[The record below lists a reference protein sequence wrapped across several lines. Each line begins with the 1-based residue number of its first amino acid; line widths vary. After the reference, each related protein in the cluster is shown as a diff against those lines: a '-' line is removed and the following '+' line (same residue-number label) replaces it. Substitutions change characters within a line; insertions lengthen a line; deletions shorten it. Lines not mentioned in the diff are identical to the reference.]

1 MSRKSASPSDVQ
13 NLEVINAGMFR
24 PESLSSRQ
32 HRWLIALLCF
42 VTALRIFF
50 FSATFPFFNNVDEAL
65 HLDLILKYSQ
75 NQWPS
80 LGTEL
85 LNDETYRSLFLFGTP
100 EYLKRAE
107 DRPGGRFGLPRYS
120 WPSDIREQRL
130 RRWIVSKKY
139 ANMEEYSPPLY
150 YLLAGKW
157 LSLGKMM
164 GLRNAG
170 LLYWTRFMNIPL
182 YIALIILACAI
193 GRRLPYRD
201 HAMAFGA
208 PLLVAFMPQD
218 VFFSLNPDVL
228 APIFSGIAF
237 LLIIIIASGRQ
248 CNWRHYMLLGIS
260 ISAALLTKL
269 ANLPLLLMTIAFLAV
284 KDIPRI
290 RAGISGR
297 SVGCAAAFS
306 LSLGLPAAVWAI
318 RNFLTIGD
326 WTGTCHKIAFLSW
339 KYKSL
344 SDILPHPIFSFS
356 GMAFFLHTLL
366 SRFWR
371 GEIVWGLKPLS
382 PGFMDYFYSIS
393 TIVLLLTACFYL
405 MRMRGSSAEKTIVWV
420 SLAGILSALGYMAAL
435 SMAFDFGACP
445 YPSTAKPFFTS
456 GRLILCVMFPIFFC
470 YTWAIDRIVTTHMRY
485 TRGIFVII
493 VVCVVMTLCSM
504 SFLSKPLNSAY
515 NFFHIPIGE
524 LSY

>member
-1 MSRKSASPSDVQ
+1 MSRKSASPPDIKNSDF
-13 NLEVINAGMFR
+13 INAGTSR
-24 PESLSSRQ
+24 PESHSSRRE
-32 HRWLIALLCF
+32 RWLIALLCLAA
-42 VTALRIFF
+42 ALRIFF
-50 FSATFPFFNNVDEAL
+50 FSAAFPFFNNIDEDL

-80 LGTEL
+80 PGTEPV
-85 LNDETYRSLFLFGTP
+85 NRETYRNWYLFGAP
-100 EYLKRAE
+100 EYLHRAE
-107 DRPGGRFGLPRYS
+107 DRPGGRFGPPHYS
-120 WPSDIREQRL
+120 MPSVIREQGL
-130 RRWIVSKKY
+130 RRWMASRNY
-139 ANMEEYSPPLY
+139 ANTEEYSPPLY
-150 YLLAGKW
+150 YLLAGEW

-182 YIALIILACAI
+182 YIALIILAYAI

-237 LLIIIIASGRQ
+237 LMVIIIAPGRQ
-248 CNWRHYMLLGIS
+248 CDWRHYMLLGIP

-269 ANLPLLLMTIAFLAV
+269 ANLPLLLMTMAFLAV
-284 KDIPRI
+284 KNIPGI
-290 RAGISGR
+290 RAGISVR

-306 LSLGLPAAVWAI
+306 ISLGLPAAAWAI

-326 WTGTCHKIAFLSW
+326 WTGTSRKIALLGW

-356 GMAFFLHTLL
+356 GMGYFLHDLL
-366 SRFWR
+366 ATFWR
-371 GEIVWGLKPLS
+371 GEFAWGLKPLA

-393 TIVLLLTACFYL
+393 TIALLLTACFYL
-405 MRMRGSSAEKTIVWV
+405 MRMRGPSAEKTIVWV
-420 SLAGILSALGYMAAL
+420 SLAGILSALGYMAVL

-445 YPSTAKPFFTS
+445 YPSAAKPFFTS

-470 YTWAIDRIVTTHMRY
+470 YTWTIDKTVTAHMPY
-485 TRGIFVII
+485 IRGIFII
-493 VVCVVMTLCSM
+493 IAICVVMMLCSM
-504 SFLSKPLNSAY
+504 SFLSKPLSSAY
-515 NFFHIPIGE
+515 NFFHIPLGE